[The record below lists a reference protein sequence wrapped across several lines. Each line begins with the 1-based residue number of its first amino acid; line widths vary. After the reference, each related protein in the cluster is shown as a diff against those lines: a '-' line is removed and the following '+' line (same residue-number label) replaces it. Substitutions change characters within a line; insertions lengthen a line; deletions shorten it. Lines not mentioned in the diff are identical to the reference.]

1 MQGCVLKHLLSQ
13 IRLVQDL
20 GGNRHVIRFL
30 RLTGQIWEGGLVPC
44 QFFGSLCLREL
55 AVGFKF

>member
-20 GGNRHVIRFL
+20 GGNSHVICFL
-30 RLTGQIWEGGLVPC
+30 RLTGDKSGKEGQCPASSLV
-44 QFFGSLCLREL
+44 LC
-55 AVGFKF
+55 V